1 MPGFHAEST
10 RTLTMFKRRVTEPY
24 DSVDYASEPKPEK
37 NKDLGLQPDSRFI
50 GKPLLHRGGK
60 Q

>member
-1 MPGFHAEST
+1 
-10 RTLTMFKRRVTEPY
+10 MFKRRVTEPY